1 MLGKLANSHLGCG
14 KAENLM
20 DLGLRENW
28 LRLFFAWSRGAM
40 RLVAISVTTVICVTL
55 GARALGTSSGEGVA
69 AKKPP
74 GSDSIEALST

>member
-1 MLGKLANSHLGCG
+1 
-14 KAENLM
+14 M
-20 DLGLRENW
+20 DLALRQN
-28 LRLFFAWSRGAM
+28 LSRLFFAWSRGAM

>member
-1 MLGKLANSHLGCG
+1 
-14 KAENLM
+14 M

>member
-1 MLGKLANSHLGCG
+1 
-14 KAENLM
+14 
-20 DLGLRENW
+20 
-28 LRLFFAWSRGAM
+28 M

-74 GSDSIEALST
+74 GSDPIEALST

>member
-1 MLGKLANSHLGCG
+1 MLANSHLG
-14 KAENLM
+14 AENGKL
-20 DLGLRENW
+20 DGLGTSSKFVALI
-28 LRLFFAWSRGAM
+28 FAWSRGAM